1 MTRRI
6 SCIALIALF
15 IAFLSGCSYI
25 VTDRLG
31 LPKELITVAFS
42 VLSPPSDEASFQ
54 EFEEAGEEPGGM
66 EQDAAD
72 DEQEGI
78 EENINCDDLEED
90 QEMTEGAEED
100 HITQEDV
107 GVAPENEE
115 FDELDSVE
123 ISVIRE
129 FETQLPAG
137 YQEALEYDKYPI
149 GFDYVLIQVASANI
163 REEPSTSAR
172 IVAGAQRYERLS
184 LRREVRGEYHEQ
196 YETDSWYEVYWK
208 EGDAIQ
214 TGYLLAPLAE
224 VRRFQFDKMA
234 EVIERLMTDVEA
246 GKMAY
251 VHSYKNVKGSPPLW
265 KGKTVDEYGNRRSQS
280 APGYL
285 EPDTKG
291 EFRYIPDGTLLKVL
305 KEEKNLVLVW
315 VPSFQ
320 GQYWIP
326 RKYIRFYP
334 DMQEITKVIVVDR
347 SQQNQAAFHIGPG
360 GVRLVSYTL
369 ATTGKKGPYSFETP
383 LGMYMA
389 IQKRDRFQYYGDGT
403 TIIEGYAPYAVR
415 FSGGGYIHGVPVN
428 YQTIDGQRVDPGMKE
443 YLHTI
448 GTDPRSHMC
457 VRNYTSHAKFLY
469 DWVEIGKSAVI
480 VVE

>member
-6 SCIALIALF
+6 SFIALLVLLL
-15 IAFLSGCSYI
+15 AFVSGCSYI
-25 VTDRLG
+25 MTGSLG
-31 LPKELITVAFS
+31 CQEKPIAREVSI
-42 VLSPPSDEASFQ
+42 LSPASAEPSSPKI
-54 EFEEAGEEPGGM
+54 EEAGEDPVGM
-66 EQDAAD
+66 DQDGLD

-78 EENINCDDLEED
+78 EDNVNCQDLEED
-90 QEMTEGAEED
+90 QEMTEKAEED
-100 HITQEDV
+100 HTTQEDV
-107 GVAPENEE
+107 GLPPENEAAP
-115 FDELDSVE
+115 ELTSGE

-129 FETQLPAG
+129 FGTQLPAE
-137 YQEALEYDKYPI
+137 YQEALEYEEYPI
-149 GFDYVLIQVASANI
+149 GFDYVLIQVAAANI
-163 REEPSTSAR
+163 REKPSTSAK
-172 IVAGAQRYERLS
+172 IVAGAQRYERMN
-184 LRREVRGEYHEQ
+184 LRREVRGEYQEQ

-208 EGDAIQ
+208 EGNETQ
-214 TGYLLAPLAE
+214 TGYVLAPLAE

-234 EVIERLMTDVEA
+234 EVIERLMKDVE
-246 GKMAY
+246 GGRMAY
-251 VHSYKNVKGSPPLW
+251 IHNYKNVKGSPPLW

-285 EPDTKG
+285 EPNTEG
-291 EFRYIPDGTLLKVL
+291 EFRYVPDGMLLKVL

-334 DMQEITKVIVVDR
+334 DMKEVTKVIVVDR
-347 SQQNQAAFHIGPG
+347 SQQNQAAFLIEPD
-360 GVRLVSYTL
+360 GVRLLSYTL

-383 LGMYMA
+383 LGIYMA

-403 TIIEGYAPYAVR
+403 TVIEGYAPYAVR

-457 VRNYTSHAKFLY
+457 VRNYTSHARFIY
-469 DWVEIGKSAVI
+469 HWVEIGKSAVI
-480 VVE
+480 VIE